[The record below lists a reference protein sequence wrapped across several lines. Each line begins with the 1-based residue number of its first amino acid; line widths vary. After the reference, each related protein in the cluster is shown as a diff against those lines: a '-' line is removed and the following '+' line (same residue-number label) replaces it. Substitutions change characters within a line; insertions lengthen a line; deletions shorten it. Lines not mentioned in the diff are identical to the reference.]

1 MDLTVGVCKGFV
13 THARSNWEIQMTIP
27 SPTLPSID
35 PNRWLECE
43 RALLERFT
51 VIAESEDRSPEAL
64 KALVVEAID
73 AGWSEEEVRRALSD
87 MIRAKGIA
95 GEAGDR
101 WLHV

>member
-1 MDLTVGVCKGFV
+1 
-13 THARSNWEIQMTIP
+13 MTIP

-43 RALLERFT
+43 RGFT

-64 KALVVEAID
+64 KVLIVEAID

-87 MIRAKGIA
+87 MIRAKGIS
-95 GEAGDR
+95 GEEGDR

>member
-1 MDLTVGVCKGFV
+1 MTV
-13 THARSNWEIQMTIP
+13 T

-64 KALVVEAID
+64 KDLIVEAID
-73 AGWSEEEVRRALSD
+73 AGWSEGEVRRALSD
-87 MIRAKGIA
+87 MMRAKGIT
-95 GEAGDR
+95 GEEVDL
-101 WLHV
+101 WLRV

>member
-1 MDLTVGVCKGFV
+1 
-13 THARSNWEIQMTIP
+13 MTIP

-51 VIAESEDRSPEAL
+51 VIAESGDRSPKPL
-64 KALVVEAID
+64 KALIVEAID

-95 GEAGDR
+95 GEAGER
-101 WLHV
+101 WLQV